1 MTPTASRTGRDRDGA
16 RKRDASLAR
25 ADEHAEWRRGTDLHT
40 DVIEHTAPGRQVR
53 DDPLVGTPVRH
64 QRPVGS
70 STRTS
75 TRDAWPSTVM
85 RNGTMSP
92 TVASGGAL
100 IEIRT
105 LASVTIGHTIPIDE
119 QREREDSD
127 RDDRVPRPVTLPAA
141 TP

>member
-1 MTPTASRTGRDRDGA
+1 MT
-16 RKRDASLAR
+16 
-25 ADEHAEWRRGTDLHT
+25 
-40 DVIEHTAPGRQVR
+40 
-53 DDPLVGTPVRH
+53 PLVGTPVRH

-105 LASVTIGHTIPIDE
+105 LASVTIGHTIPIANSVNAKTPTATA
-119 QREREDSD
+119 RSS
-127 RDDRVPRPVTLPAA
+127 PVTLPAA